1 MGDIARILSFDSFDA
16 KPLPVRFEHAVI
28 QPKERLERS
37 LREYLAFRCG
47 FNEIFTYPWV
57 DEKYIKAAKIDTT
70 KAVRLATPPAPE
82 LATLRCSL
90 IPGMLE
96 VVAKNLRYYNEF
108 RIFQM
113 AQVFEDGEYHEST
126 EEETLPIH
134 KQYLTGCVVGKK
146 AKDIFY
152 EIKGVVEDMARYNHM
167 EEIYFTH
174 DEKPSWADVNAYLNI
189 KLGSE
194 EIGSLGLVSVYTMS
208 ESKIKR
214 TNVAMFEINV
224 DKLVPLDS
232 RTNEFKHLPQF
243 PLVEKDL
250 SILVD
255 DDVKWEDITKV
266 IKSKVKSIE
275 FIEEYRG
282 NQVPIGKKSITLR
295 VKIGNEDSTMTSDEI
310 NTKMNN
316 IMKTLS
322 NQCKAV
328 LREE

>member
-1 MGDIARILSFDSFDA
+1 
-16 KPLPVRFEHAVI
+16 
-28 QPKERLERS
+28 
-37 LREYLAFRCG
+37 
-47 FNEIFTYPWV
+47 
-57 DEKYIKAAKIDTT
+57 
-70 KAVRLATPPAPE
+70 
-82 LATLRCSL
+82 
-90 IPGMLE
+90 
-96 VVAKNLRYYNEF
+96 
-108 RIFQM
+108 M

-134 KQYLTGCVVGKK
+134 KQYLTGCVVGKN

>member
-1 MGDIARILSFDSFDA
+1 MGDIARILSFESFDA
-16 KPLPVRFEHAVI
+16 KPLPVNFEHAVI
-28 QPKERLERS
+28 QPKERLERN
-37 LREYLAFRCG
+37 LKEYLAFRCG
-47 FNEIFTYPWV
+47 FNEVFTYPWI
-57 DEKYIKAAKIDTT
+57 DEKYIKAAKTDTT
-70 KAVRLATPPAPE
+70 KAVKLATPPAPE
-82 LATLRCSL
+82 LALLRCSL
-90 IPGMLE
+90 IPGLLE
-96 VVAKNLRYYNEF
+96 VIAKNLRYYDNF
-108 RIFQM
+108 KIFQM

-134 KQYLTGCVVGKK
+134 KQYLTGCIVNKN

-152 EIKGVVEDMARYNHM
+152 QIKGVIEGMARYNHM

-194 EIGSLGLVSVYTMS
+194 EIGSLGLVSAYTMS

-214 TNVAMFEINV
+214 TNVALFEINV
-224 DKLVPLDS
+224 DKLIPLAS

-255 DDVKWEDITKV
+255 DKITWADISKV
-266 IKSKVKSIE
+266 IKSKVKELE

-282 NQVPIGKKSITLR
+282 DQVPKGKKSVTLR
-295 VKIGNEDSTMTSDEI
+295 VKIGNDDSTMTSDEI
-310 NTKMNN
+310 NTKMTN

-322 NQCKAV
+322 HQCGAE